1 MSRTRVYGAL
11 AALLALPLISGLPI
25 AANAA
30 DMAVIHKEAV
40 ANVDPDT
47 AWSRVGGFCDIS
59 QWLPPIKACEIVA
72 GDGASAGTVRKLN
85 FNDEQTLIE
94 PMTANGPMSYTY
106 GMTEGFLAGT
116 LYTGTVRIS
125 AGPTDGTSTI
135 TWSAVLNRA
144 AYPSME
150 EADNMVA
157 TLDGVYQAGVDGLK
171 ALAEGM

>member
-11 AALLALPLISGLPI
+11 AALLALPLISGVPV
-25 AANAA
+25 AATAA
-30 DMAVIHKEAV
+30 DLAVIHKEAV

-47 AWSRVGGFCDIS
+47 AWSRVGAFCDIP

-72 GDGASAGTVRKLN
+72 GDGTTAGTVRKLN

-94 PMTANGPMSYTY
+94 PMIVNGPMTYSY
-106 GMTEGFLAGT
+106 GMTEGFLADT

-125 AGPTDGTSTI
+125 AGPSEGTSTI
-135 TWSAVLNRA
+135 TWSAVINREA
-144 AYPSME
+144 FPSME
-150 EADNMVA
+150 EADNMVT